1 MGKVKSIPALIAI
14 FVALAIG
21 VAVRRLLVER

>member
-1 MGKVKSIPALIAI
+1 MRKVKLLPALIAI

>member
-1 MGKVKSIPALIAI
+1 MRKLKLIPALIAI

-21 VAVRRLLVER
+21 VAVRRLFVER

>member
-1 MGKVKSIPALIAI
+1 MRKVKLIPALIAI
-14 FVALAIG
+14 FVALVIG